1 MTKTEEY
8 IKDIDFKTEDHG
20 EAGSF
25 EVLSNIYEFTKDDI
39 IHVIKMAQIDA
50 IDEFITRLVEDDKA
64 AEYFTQDDDPDYL
77 EVMYYSSAI
86 YDLHKQLRK
95 EIE

>member
-1 MTKTEEY
+1 MKKAEEY
-8 IKDIDFKTEDHG
+8 LEEAFKNNLTSPIYEIKDSKT
-20 EAGSF
+20 
-25 EVLSNIYEFTKDDI
+25 
-39 IHVIKMAQIDA
+39 VILKLIKQAQLDA
-50 IDEFITRLVEDDKA
+50 VDEFITRLVEDDKA

-77 EVMYYSSAI
+77 EVMYYSAAI

>member
-1 MTKTEEY
+1 MKKAEEY
-8 IKDIDFKTEDHG
+8 LEEAFKNNLTSPIYEIKDSKT
-20 EAGSF
+20 
-25 EVLSNIYEFTKDDI
+25 
-39 IHVIKMAQIDA
+39 VILKLIKQAQIDV
-50 IDEFITRLVEDDKA
+50 INEFLTRLVEDDDA

>member
-1 MTKTEEY
+1 MKKAE
-8 IKDIDFKTEDHG
+8 
-20 EAGSF
+20 
-25 EVLSNIYEFTKDDI
+25 DI
-39 IHVIKMAQIDA
+39 ILEIEPDSDGFQPYYRYDEVVKAIKQAQIDA